1 MQVEQYKNICNYFLT
16 LEQDL
21 SNTSKFVEHCEDN
34 FKTYS
39 FEFYKII
46 QLSCAEI
53 DSVLKELCKLW
64 NVDVET
70 KNIKDYAKIIIPN
83 YYQLHN
89 FSTRM
94 IFSST
99 PLIFVPWKEWTLDR
113 APLWWRDYQRLKHN
127 HTDNFH
133 LATLENA
140 YLSLSALMIT
150 IHMIKLTF
158 SPGELDSYMM
168 LTQKLSIDYIC
179 DVTPRKLE

>member
-1 MQVEQYKNICNYFLT
+1 MQIEQYKNLRNYFLT

-53 DSVLKELCKLW
+53 DSILKELCKLW
-64 NVDVET
+64 DTNSKAQT
-70 KNIKDYAKIIIPN
+70 IKDYAKIIIPN
-83 YYQLHN
+83 YSQLHR
-89 FSTRM
+89 FSTHM
-94 IFSST
+94 IYSST
-99 PLIFVPWKEWTLDR
+99 PLLFFPWKEWTLDS
-113 APLWWRDYQRLKHN
+113 APLWWRHYQKLKHN

-140 YLSLSALMIT
+140 YLCLSA
-150 IHMIKLTF
+150 HMIALDMIKWTF
-158 SPGELDSYMM
+158 EPTELNFYMT
-168 LTQKLSIDYIC
+168 LTQRLSIDYVC
-179 DVTPRKLE
+179 STSPQKR